1 MTRDRTKMAL
11 RRHMIRR
18 GKEGRMKAFGEE
30 PTQEM
35 FHSFIAGFNMGYDSH
50 RTKRLK

>member
-18 GKEGRMKAFGEE
+18 WKEGRIKEFGEE
-30 PTQEM
+30 PTERM
-35 FHSFIAGFNMGYDSH
+35 FHSFIAGFNMGYDAH
-50 RTKRLK
+50 KTKRLK